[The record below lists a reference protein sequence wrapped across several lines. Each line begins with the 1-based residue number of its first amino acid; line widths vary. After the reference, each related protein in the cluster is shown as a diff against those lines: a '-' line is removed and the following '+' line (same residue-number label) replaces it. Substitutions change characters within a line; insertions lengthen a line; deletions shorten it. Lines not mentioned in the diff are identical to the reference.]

1 MKPLIVYYSFSG
13 NTEEIAKRIKEKTG
27 GALLKI
33 DTVSPYVGDYN
44 AVVEQG
50 KREVEKKYLPPITVP
65 DVALSDYDTV
75 VIGTPVWWYTM
86 APAVKTFLSEN
97 RFDGKK
103 VYPFATNGG
112 WVGHTFEDI
121 QKDMPGAKVYKGL
134 DIYYSGSRLRTDGG
148 KIDEW
153 IKKIE
158 F

>member
-27 GALLKI
+27 GELLKV

-50 KREVEKKYLPPITVP
+50 KREVEKKYLPPIKVP
-65 DVALSDYDTV
+65 DAALSEYDTV

-86 APAVKTFLSEN
+86 APAIKTFLSEN

-121 QKDMPGAKVYKGL
+121 KKDMPGATVYKGL
-134 DIYYSGSRLRTDGG
+134 DIYYSGSRLRTDGE